1 MTDPQVFILPGL
13 NDSGPQHWQT
23 RWEQLYGFSRIR
35 QKDWD
40 TPFCRDWISTI
51 DAILASRPL
60 EKVILVGHSLACA
73 TIVHWAWRYGR
84 VVKGALLVA
93 PSDVDAPSYPPGTSG
108 FDPMPLF
115 RLPFPSVTVASS
127 DDFYVSLPRAIYFAG
142 QWGSRLVNMGA
153 LGHINSASNLGDW
166 PEGYELLRSL
176 Y

>member
-1 MTDPQVFILPGL
+1 MGTWIASGSIIEQVVVAPPPTLP
-13 NDSGPQHWQT
+13 
-23 RWEQLYGFSRIR
+23 
-35 QKDWD
+35 
-40 TPFCRDWISTI
+40 
-51 DAILASRPL
+51 
-60 EKVILVGHSLACA
+60 
-73 TIVHWAWRYGR
+73 
-84 VVKGALLVA
+84 LLVA